1 MRLALQ
7 TLFSATEADED
18 GAARRSLLERRAR
31 LNERTGDFLRRLRDV
46 VDDPALQAP
55 EVFAEESFPDA
66 NVVAEYL
73 DGQAPFEL
81 ARAYEDVC
89 WDSPEALAE
98 AGRCYDILNN
108 DALNCVVAPKN
119 CRRRLYYI
127 AWEDGCADVAPKS
140 ENEPV
145 FDDWSNEPE
154 KGGAET
160 ASVES
165 VTTAKRKREKKARK
179 SAKNANSV
187 GSTLAA
193 ERSLGRRAKR
203 AFGRTALA
211 LGLFGAIYCGWQTLR
226 DDSGSETLRLE
237 TAPTEEL
244 AVSEGASE
252 EDILGEN
259 LLCPTIV
266 SELELDELS
275 ATSLGEPA
283 NVVEND
289 GFDDYA
295 GASVETPK
303 LAALSNMTNEGGE
316 DRTYATESTDGE
328 RTRAGLGGEAPWI
341 LRPSIEIPAQNNDVF
356 SKTKRY

>member
-18 GAARRSLLERRAR
+18 GAARRALLERRAR
-31 LNERTGDFLRRLRDV
+31 SSERTGGFLRRLRDV

-73 DGQAPFEL
+73 DSQAPFEL

-127 AWEDGCADVAPKS
+127 AWEESCADVAPKS
-140 ENEPV
+140 ENASV
-145 FDDWSNEPE
+145 FADLPSEPE
-154 KGGAET
+154 EDGAEAANV
-160 ASVES
+160 ASAS
-165 VTTAKRKREKKARK
+165 TSRRKREKRSEK
-179 SAKNANSV
+179 SAKSARSV

-203 AFGRTALA
+203 AFSRTALA
-211 LGLFGAIYCGWQTLR
+211 LGLFGAIYCGWQALN
-226 DDSGSETLRLE
+226 DDRGSETLRLE
-237 TAPTEEL
+237 TPKTEEL
-244 AVSEGASE
+244 AVSNTSAE
-252 EDILGEN
+252 EDIVEESA
-259 LLCPTIV
+259 LCPTAI
-266 SELELDELS
+266 SGLELDELPTTALAELS
-275 ATSLGEPA
+275 SVA
-283 NVVEND
+283 END
-289 GFDDYA
+289 EFNVHA
-295 GASVETPK
+295 GLDAETPK
-303 LAALSNMTNEGGE
+303 LAVLPNMTNDGGK
-316 DRTYATESTDGE
+316 DRAYRAESTDGE
-328 RTRAGLGGEAPWI
+328 RTRVGLGGEEPWV

-356 SKTKRY
+356 SKTKRF